1 VTIFRS
7 GEFKEGYSSAMG
19 PLVIEQTIDS
29 DKQCAKAKLA
39 SGASVAQVRA
49 VLGLSLLELSL
60 MFSQELKDTQT
71 IQVRRRASEQ
81 CVHCSCTQRAMQYT
95 YTLAS

>member
-1 VTIFRS
+1 
-7 GEFKEGYSSAMG
+7 MG

-39 SGASVAQVRA
+39 SGASVAKVRA
-49 VLGLSLLELSL
+49 ALGLSLLELSL

-71 IQVRRRASEQ
+71 IQVRRAASGQ
-81 CVHCSCTQRAMQYT
+81 VHGSCSWRAMQD
-95 YTLAS
+95 TLQSGIIQWCIKGSRAIS